1 MNDFLTKYQTATGRL
16 SYCLFLITVALL
28 PFPQIFLRYACT
40 AWLISWLLEGRFL
53 TKPNKEDWRK
63 MMPFLMFGGWYIW
76 KIISGLW
83 ADDLRAYNWQLERYM
98 VFGAM
103 IPIGI
108 WGLNEHYN
116 WKQICKVLAV
126 SCVAAAIVYTF
137 TLYWVQNA
145 RTFTPGNTLPLKPVS
160 FDFFA
165 DNISYIKHR
174 LFLCSIEMMGVMA
187 LLYVRK
193 DIIQKY
199 GKIVGWGLIAIAIV
213 IMITLIIATGS
224 RASLLS
230 GIALLAVWALYK
242 LPIRHIRYKIA
253 FMLFACGIGLF
264 ALNQHPRMKAFNYE
278 QILSNQDIDKN
289 GNVRLNIWKTAL
301 DTPQDYSL
309 YGLGA
314 GQSTPYMLYK
324 YKETGLIGYVTRR
337 FATHNQYLE
346 EWIEIGI
353 PGMIFFILS
362 WISIPYFTQKRG
374 RKSAVMLLTLYVLNM
389 LTDCVFGRFDGIAL
403 WCVWMVLIRL
413 QSNTESHQQ
422 ATGNAQ

>member
-1 MNDFLTKYQTATGRL
+1 
-16 SYCLFLITVALL
+16 
-28 PFPQIFLRYACT
+28 
-40 AWLISWLLEGRFL
+40 
-53 TKPNKEDWRK
+53 
-63 MMPFLMFGGWYIW
+63 
-76 KIISGLW
+76 
-83 ADDLRAYNWQLERYM
+83 
-98 VFGAM
+98 
-103 IPIGI
+103 
-108 WGLNEHYN
+108 
-116 WKQICKVLAV
+116 
-126 SCVAAAIVYTF
+126 
-137 TLYWVQNA
+137 
-145 RTFTPGNTLPLKPVS
+145 
-160 FDFFA
+160 
-165 DNISYIKHR
+165 
-174 LFLCSIEMMGVMA
+174 
-187 LLYVRK
+187 
-193 DIIQKY
+193 
-199 GKIVGWGLIAIAIV
+199 
-213 IMITLIIATGS
+213 
-224 RASLLS
+224 
-230 GIALLAVWALYK
+230 
-242 LPIRHIRYKIA
+242 
-253 FMLFACGIGLF
+253 MLFACGIGLF